1 MDSLPVRPP
10 TRLCNSSEKPASRSP
25 HQLLY
30 YEKPFTKGQLKALI
44 KKAKVSSRDMLRTQ
58 EDIYKELGL
67 AKQDLSDDALID
79 LMILTRAVT
88 KSSKT
93 FALTFTETETR
104 TLLH

>member
-1 MDSLPVRPP
+1 
-10 TRLCNSSEKPASRSP
+10 
-25 HQLLY
+25 
-30 YEKPFTKGQLKALI
+30 
-44 KKAKVSSRDMLRTQ
+44 MLRTQ